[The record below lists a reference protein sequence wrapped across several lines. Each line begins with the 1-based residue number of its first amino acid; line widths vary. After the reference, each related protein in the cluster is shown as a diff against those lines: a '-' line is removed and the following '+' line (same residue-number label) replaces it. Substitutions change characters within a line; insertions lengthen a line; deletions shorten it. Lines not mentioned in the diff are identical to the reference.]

1 MANSRITIADIA
13 AKVGVSP
20 STVSRVL
27 NGYTD
32 VSEATRE
39 KILAVVNELGFVP
52 NRHAR
57 RLRTQRTDS
66 ISIIL
71 PRIDA
76 EFYPRVVTAIDA
88 ALEKHHYTSG
98 LYPLLSETRL
108 KQFQNESAPPY
119 NADGLIYVS
128 LNPNRLYK
136 EGIPVSLPIVLLECE
151 NDEYDS
157 VTLDNFFGGYLAGRH
172 LCEVPADT
180 FVVMVEERFSTPF
193 ASGVFR
199 ERLNGFRKALE
210 EAGQP
215 LPDDHIITME
225 FSWGG
230 GRLAAQKIIKKMK
243 GPVNIFATC
252 DLMARGVL
260 DEARLA
266 GLEIGRDIRVIG
278 YDDLYWVRDIGL
290 TTIRQPIEEM
300 GRWAVELLLERI
312 KNPSLKPRKIKLTP
326 ELVRRT
332 YYSHE
337 KKN

>member
-1 MANSRITIADIA
+1 M
-13 AKVGVSP
+13 
-20 STVSRVL
+20 
-27 NGYTD
+27 
-32 VSEATRE
+32 
-39 KILAVVNELGFVP
+39 
-52 NRHAR
+52 
-57 RLRTQRTDS
+57 
-66 ISIIL
+66 
-71 PRIDA
+71 
-76 EFYPRVVTAIDA
+76 
-88 ALEKHHYTSG
+88 
-98 LYPLLSETRL
+98 
-108 KQFQNESAPPY
+108 
-119 NADGLIYVS
+119 
-128 LNPNRLYK
+128 
-136 EGIPVSLPIVLLECE
+136 
-151 NDEYDS
+151 
-157 VTLDNFFGGYLAGRH
+157 
-172 LCEVPADT
+172 
-180 FVVMVEERFSTPF
+180 
-193 ASGVFR
+193 
-199 ERLNGFRKALE
+199 
-210 EAGQP
+210 
-215 LPDDHIITME
+215 PDDHIITME

-230 GRLAAQKIIKKMK
+230 GRLQHKNHQENE